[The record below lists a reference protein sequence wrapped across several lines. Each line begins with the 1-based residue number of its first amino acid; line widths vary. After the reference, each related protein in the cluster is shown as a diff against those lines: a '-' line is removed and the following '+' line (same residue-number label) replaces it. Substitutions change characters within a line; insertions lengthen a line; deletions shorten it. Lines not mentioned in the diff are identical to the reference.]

1 MATQSSFSCLENPME
16 PGELQSMGLQRVGHD
31 RATNIPT
38 KGLRTVR
45 GKLML

>member
-1 MATQSSFSCLENPME
+1 ME
-16 PGELQSMGLQRVGHD
+16 PGELQSMGLQRVRHD

-38 KGLRTVR
+38 KGGLRTVR